1 MQMTVMR
8 VIFVLSVIT
17 MWLVVMVG
25 FVRRRRR
32 RFLVVRVVISL
43 CLSAVG
49 IFSGLR
55 LRFVVHTRLTDLP
68 SLPYAFRARLSFRA
82 AHAHARQ
89 CSRLHAPQK
98 ISSLLRKA

>member
-43 CLSAVG
+43 RLSAVG

-55 LRFVVHTRLTDLP
+55 LRFVVHTRLTDLT
-68 SLPYAFRARLSFRA
+68 RLSYSQFVDR
-82 AHAHARQ
+82 R
-89 CSRLHAPQK
+89 RY
-98 ISSLLRKA
+98 LLTATR